1 MKTKNFAVYAVLV
14 AIMLTTFFGCAG
26 QRHAA
31 LMVGKEVA
39 ITHDDSNISL
49 LQPSVGP
56 LELAESYRIKKQAD
70 TLDKMMTSL
79 QEGKTVAASN
89 GKFLI
94 GLINNSHA
102 SVYVYHP
109 EIPGFKLTA
118 GPNGEF
124 QVFEVRDMPYEIAV
138 YKMDGKLARQ
148 IRPRYEPDYQEK
160 LAHKKLVGNLLV
172 DFVIKVNGTY

>member
-1 MKTKNFAVYAVLV
+1 MKTRV
-14 AIMLTTFFGCAG
+14 IITLTTVVVASFLLGGCAG
-26 QRHAA
+26 QIHGA
-31 LMVGKEVA
+31 LQTDTGEP
-39 ITHDDSNISL
+39 ITHNAWSASL
-49 LQPSVGP
+49 LLPPPGP
-56 LELAESYRIKKQAD
+56 IELAESYRIKKQAD
-70 TLDKMMTSL
+70 AYSKMMAGL
-79 QEGKTVAASN
+79 QEGKTVAAGN

-109 EIPGFKLTA
+109 EMPGLKLTA
-118 GPNGEF
+118 DSNGGF

-138 YKMDGKLARQ
+138 YRSTGKLARQ

-160 LAHKKLVGNLLV
+160 LAHKKLVGNMLV

>member
-1 MKTKNFAVYAVLV
+1 MKTRILAVTALVFLV
-14 AIMLTTFFGCAG
+14 AGCAG

-31 LMVGKEVA
+31 LKTDKDGT
-39 ITHDDSNISL
+39 ITHDDTNISL
-49 LQPSVGP
+49 LQPSISP
-56 LELAESYRIKKQAD
+56 LELAESYRIKKQTD
-70 TLDKMMTSL
+70 TLDKMMTEL
-79 QEGKTVAASN
+79 QNGKTVAATS

-138 YKMDGKLARQ
+138 YKIDGKLAKQ

-172 DFVIKVNGTY
+172 DFVIKINGTY